1 MQRDACRN
9 VAPVEKASGM
19 IARAEVR
26 EYHTKNNRSFLSN
39 LEGWHEHQKI
49 RTGMRIFLFSAAQP
63 TRPLRRRPQTD
74 HRLGTSTMSPPGST
88 WSAPFSC
95 RVIRRVAV
103 RARHKVEFI
112 ATYGGSIVKPSD
124 VIKGVQSGVVDISGY
139 CWCFEPSNLPMHA
152 FPVMM
157 PLG

>member
-1 MQRDACRN
+1 MSIKRFGLACAFFYFRQRNQRD
-9 VAPVEKASGM
+9 
-19 IARAEVR
+19 
-26 EYHTKNNRSFLSN
+26 
-39 LEGWHEHQKI
+39 
-49 RTGMRIFLFSAAQP
+49 
-63 TRPLRRRPQTD
+63 LRRRPQTD
-74 HRLGTSTMSPPGST
+74 HRLGTSTSRHLDQPGQH
-88 WSAPFSC
+88 PF
-95 RVIRRVAV
+95 RAGVIRRVAV

-112 ATYGGSIVKPSD
+112 ATYGGSIVKLRD